1 MGSDVPSTRPL
12 GCDPAMVYIKCISR
26 TNINI
31 DDKACAEVM
40 RRYHL
45 ATKRAAVNLALR
57 ALAAEP
63 FGVEEARRLRGSG
76 WGADLGELRTSR
88 ST

>member
-1 MGSDVPSTRPL
+1 
-12 GCDPAMVYIKCISR
+12 MVYIKGMSR

-40 RRYHL
+40 RRHHL
-45 ATKRAAVNLALR
+45 ATKRAAVNFALR
-57 ALAAEP
+57 ALAVEP
-63 FGVEEARRLRGSG
+63 FGVEEARHLRGSG
-76 WGADLGELRTSR
+76 WEADLGELRTSR